1 MKYKKVGSERR
12 KMNKGI
18 LTFDK
23 LVEISID
30 ESYIIEN
37 AVDQYIKMH
46 NVKGTDIV
54 SKEDLKAICT
64 LSKSLGAYKDDIKE
78 FVTDCNEYPKENTSL
93 DFDSVSDF
101 ISKSCFSHLTVVL
114 PKDKLSWV
122 LDGIM
127 NEDDN
132 IVISGAELSEES
144 KDLTA
149 IKINASLEQWVKDV
163 FSYKMNTRTAFIIM
177 SEEDYWLILCDTK
190 NIEPYFTTPD
200 VLADYYNGV
209 VSLDGKDLNAKEFT
223 SKFKMNSNCLIS
235 YKNYAS
241 LSSDTQKELD
251 ELISCEGK
259 LTDWSPFAFC
269 LTEEGIQLMQ
279 VQDW

>member
-1 MKYKKVGSERR
+1 MSKGS
-12 KMNKGI
+12 
-18 LTFDK
+18 LTYDK
-23 LVEISID
+23 LVEISMD

-64 LSKSLGAYKDDIKE
+64 LSKSLGAYKDDVAE
-78 FVTDCNEYPKENTSL
+78 LVTDCKRYFKGDITQS
-93 DFDSVSDF
+93 FDSVSDF
-101 ISKSCFSHLTVVL
+101 ISKSCFSYLTSVL
-114 PKDKLSWV
+114 PKNKSSWV
-122 LDGIM
+122 LNGLM
-127 NEDDN
+127 KGDDD
-132 IVISGAELSEES
+132 IVIPGVDLDEES
-144 KDLTA
+144 KDMIA
-149 IKINASLEQWVKDV
+149 IKINVSLEQWVKDV

-190 NIEPYFTTPD
+190 DIEPYFTTPD

-209 VSLDGKDLNAKEFT
+209 VSSDEKNLNAKEFT
-223 SKFKMNSNCLIS
+223 SKFKMNNNSIIS
-235 YKNYAS
+235 YKDYAN
-241 LSSDTQKELD
+241 LSSNTKKELD

-259 LTDWSPFAFC
+259 LRNWSPFAFC